1 MIVLAI
7 DTSTDAVS
15 VAVSNSKQLLASA
28 HVASD
33 RRHAELLV
41 PMIKNICEQADI
53 SMREIDVVG
62 VDVGPGLFTG
72 MRVGIATAKTISQA
86 LEVPIIGV
94 SSLDILARSVATTD
108 RVVLATIDAR
118 RGELYWAMY
127 RNDVGPSIEVKP
139 AIVGLVSDC
148 IVDLVDRGQSTL
160 IVGNGAQRYRASM
173 SESLEATGLSIEWA
187 SEQLSQ
193 PSATVLA
200 IITAELALHEQWQT
214 ATELQAVYLRAPDAE
229 INWQSRNQPTQ
240 ATL

>member
-86 LEVPIIGV
+86 LDVPIIGV

-127 RNDVGPSIEVKP
+127 RNDVGPS
-139 AIVGLVSDC
+139 
-148 IVDLVDRGQSTL
+148 QT
-160 IVGNGAQRYRASM
+160 GNSWF
-173 SESLEATGLSIEWA
+173 SK
-187 SEQLSQ
+187 
-193 PSATVLA
+193 
-200 IITAELALHEQWQT
+200 
-214 ATELQAVYLRAPDAE
+214 
-229 INWQSRNQPTQ
+229 
-240 ATL
+240 